1 MIKKIAGIFFYITIP
16 IGVFLLLGFAMESN
30 KDIPCRSFTVNV
42 YGDSY
47 FLDSSHVINT
57 VYSKFGQLEGKKLR
71 EISLSNIEDMVRNI
85 YFVKESQVYRTID
98 GDIVVNVK
106 QREPVARIIN
116 AHNESFYIDTRG
128 RLMKTSDQYTAR
140 VVIVTGHIAARYSST
155 LDLYAEKDP
164 DEITPSKKILKELNE
179 LVHYIRNNPF
189 WDAWID
195 QIYVTRTG
203 DFELM
208 PKNGAHVIEFGKAE
222 DIDKKFQKL
231 LLFYQNGLTH
241 VGWSSYSRLNLKFKN
256 QIVCSK

>member
-1 MIKKIAGIFFYITIP
+1 MIKKIAAIFFYITIP
-16 IGVFLLLGFAMESN
+16 VGVFLLLGFAVESN

-42 YGDSY
+42 LGDSY

-71 EISLSNIEDMVRNI
+71 EISLGSIEDMVRNI
-85 YFVKESQVYRTID
+85 YFVQESQVYRTID
-98 GDIVVNVK
+98 GDIIVNIE
-106 QREPVARIIN
+106 QRHPVARVIN
-116 AHNESFYIDTRG
+116 AHNESFYIDTQG
-128 RLMKTSDQYTAR
+128 RLMKTSDRYTAR
-140 VVIVTGHIAARYSST
+140 VLIVTGHIAARYSST
-155 LDLYAEKDP
+155 IDLYADEDP
-164 DEITPSKKILKELNE
+164 EEITTSKKILMDLNE

-195 QIYVTRTG
+195 QIYVTRSG

-231 LLFYQNGLTH
+231 LLFYRNGLTH
-241 VGWSSYSRLNLKFKN
+241 VGWSTYSRVNLKFKN